1 MSPSLL
7 SLLATLLVVVVSFI
21 GASAFTN
28 TAQTPSLLQ
37 RYHNQFSSLLSSSTS
52 DYDTTPDN
60 KVLVLGG
67 SGFVGRHVID
77 ALSLKKIPFIATSTS
92 GQDDTIAL
100 DLTSETATQQVIDL
114 CTSHEISTI
123 VSTAG
128 SILKEC
134 DYKVNAAS
142 GQIATAVVS
151 SNDVHVN
158 KIIFIGY
165 SQRIRN
171 VCNTVSSLQE
181 YARGKE
187 ESEQL
192 IQQIMDADDRL
203 HCCIVRPTFIYGGD
217 EFGWN
222 PPRLPTKFG
231 EIIEALLGLYPV
243 QALSELLPD
252 ILGVA
257 LEAPVNVQ
265 AVAGSIVNVVVELDD
280 SSSLD
285 SREDIIMAASRR
297 PYGTLDID
305 SESAQTRREELKLCL
320 SQHAKEFTPE
330 QNFAMLEEL
339 EVLKPVSTRPTD
351 DSSLNGRWDFCFD
364 VEPDV
369 GTGVIKDLFE
379 GDDGFMRRIL
389 DFQGVHMEIGN
400 EQSTIQ
406 LVVSVSLF
414 QNPITVILHTSLVP
428 APSNLEGTMF
438 LEKFEGIEVNGLRL
452 WYPNAW
458 KKSRYLEFSYLD
470 DAFAVARGS
479 GGEPHFLL
487 RGNS

>member
-37 RYHNQFSSLLSSSTS
+37 RYHNQLSSLLSSSTS
-52 DYDTTPDN
+52 DNDTTPDN

-158 KIIFIGY
+158 KIIFIGN

-187 ESEQL
+187 E
-192 IQQIMDADDRL
+192 
-203 HCCIVRPTFIYGGD
+203 
-217 EFGWN
+217 
-222 PPRLPTKFG
+222 
-231 EIIEALLGLYPV
+231 
-243 QALSELLPD
+243 
-252 ILGVA
+252 
-257 LEAPVNVQ
+257 
-265 AVAGSIVNVVVELDD
+265 
-280 SSSLD
+280 
-285 SREDIIMAASRR
+285 
-297 PYGTLDID
+297 
-305 SESAQTRREELKLCL
+305 
-320 SQHAKEFTPE
+320 
-330 QNFAMLEEL
+330 
-339 EVLKPVSTRPTD
+339 
-351 DSSLNGRWDFCFD
+351 
-364 VEPDV
+364 
-369 GTGVIKDLFE
+369 
-379 GDDGFMRRIL
+379 
-389 DFQGVHMEIGN
+389 
-400 EQSTIQ
+400 
-406 LVVSVSLF
+406 
-414 QNPITVILHTSLVP
+414 
-428 APSNLEGTMF
+428 
-438 LEKFEGIEVNGLRL
+438 
-452 WYPNAW
+452 
-458 KKSRYLEFSYLD
+458 
-470 DAFAVARGS
+470 
-479 GGEPHFLL
+479 
-487 RGNS
+487 